1 MSGDRHDLY
10 GQLVRLEWLLR
21 RYRLQN
27 YREYG
32 PMADPHRGQGRVLA
46 LLKLKPDISQKE
58 LSNILDIR
66 SQSLGEL
73 LAKLERSGYIAR
85 TPSEADRRVIEIHL
99 TDAGKK
105 ASNLEEQRPDNNEL
119 FGCLNEKE
127 QDTLYGYLTRVID
140 DLAKKLGDEGFGL
153 ENHMPFAER
162 LEEYFNRGGGPHH
175 GDGRFGGRPDLHG
188 PHRFWG
194 GNIGGRPR
202 KKEDPE
208 GK

>member
-1 MSGDRHDLY
+1 MSGDQCDLY
-10 GQLVRLEWLLR
+10 EQLVRLEWLLR

-46 LLKLKPDISQKE
+46 LLKLKPEISQKE
-58 LSNILDIR
+58 LCNILDIR

-73 LAKLERSGYIAR
+73 LAKLERSGYITR

-105 ASNLEEQRPDNNEL
+105 ASSLEEQRPDNNEM
-119 FGCLNEKE
+119 FGCLKE
-127 QDTLYGYLTRVID
+127 EERDTLYGYLTRVIA
-140 DLAKKLGDEGFGL
+140 DLAKQL
-153 ENHMPFAER
+153 
-162 LEEYFNRGGGPHH
+162 GGPRP
-175 GDGRFGGRPDLHG
+175 GDGRFGGRRDMHG
-188 PHRFWG
+188 PGRFWG

-208 GK
+208 EK

>member
-1 MSGDRHDLY
+1 MSGNQRDLY
-10 GQLVRLEWLLR
+10 EQLVRLEWLLR

-32 PMADPHRGQGRVLA
+32 PMSDPHRGQGRVLA

-105 ASNLEEQRPDNNEL
+105 ASSLEEQQPDNNEL
-119 FGCLNEKE
+119 FGCLKEEE

-140 DLAKKLGDEGFGL
+140 DLAKKLGDDGSDFENRMPFGGGFG
-153 ENHMPFAER
+153 
-162 LEEYFNRGGGPHH
+162 EYFNRGGFHS
-175 GDGRFGGRPDLHG
+175 GDDRFGGRPGMHG
-188 PHRFWG
+188 PGRFWG
-194 GNIGGRPR
+194 GNVGGRPR
-202 KKEDPE
+202 KKEDPKGE
-208 GK
+208 

>member
-1 MSGDRHDLY
+1 MGGDRHDLY
-10 GQLVRLEWLLR
+10 EQLVHLEWLLR

-58 LSNILDIR
+58 LSSILDIR

-73 LAKLERSGYIAR
+73 LAKLERSGYISR

-99 TDAGKK
+99 TDAGKR
-105 ASNLEEQRPDNNEL
+105 ASDLEERQPDSNEL
-119 FGCLNEKE
+119 FGCLDEKE
-127 QDTLYGYLTRVID
+127 QDVLYGYLTRVID
-140 DLAKKLGDEGFGL
+140 DLAKKLGEDGFDFG
-153 ENHMPFAER
+153 NRMPFAER
-162 LEEYFNRGGGPHH
+162 FGEYLNRGGPHP
-175 GDGRFGGRPDLHG
+175 GAGRLGGRPDLHR
-188 PHRFWG
+188 PDRFWG

-202 KKEDPE
+202 KKEDPDE
-208 GK
+208 K

>member
-1 MSGDRHDLY
+1 MSGDQCDLY
-10 GQLVRLEWLLR
+10 EQLVRLEWLLR

-46 LLKLKPDISQKE
+46 LLKLKPEISQKE
-58 LSNILDIR
+58 LCNILDIR

-73 LAKLERSGYIAR
+73 LAKLERSGYITR

-105 ASNLEEQRPDNNEL
+105 ASSLEEQRPDNNEM
-119 FGCLNEKE
+119 FGCLKE
-127 QDTLYGYLTRVID
+127 EERDTLYGYLTRVID
-140 DLAKKLGDEGFGL
+140 DLAKKLGDDGFDF
-153 ENHMPFAER
+153 ENRPPFGGGF
-162 LEEYFNRGGGPHH
+162 EECFNRGGGPRP
-175 GDGRFGGRPDLHG
+175 GDGRFGGRRDMHG
-188 PHRFWG
+188 PGRFWG

-208 GK
+208 EK

>member
-1 MSGDRHDLY
+1 MSGSQHDLY
-10 GQLVRLEWLLR
+10 EQLVRLEWLLR
-21 RYRLQN
+21 RYRMRN

-73 LAKLERSGYIAR
+73 LVKLERSGYITR
-85 TPSEADRRVIEIHL
+85 SPSEADRRVIEIHL

-105 ASNLEEQRPDNNEL
+105 ASSLEEQQPDNNEL
-119 FGCLNEKE
+119 FGCLKE
-127 QDTLYGYLTRVID
+127 EERETLYGYLTRVVD
-140 DLAKKLGDEGFGL
+140 DLSKKLGDDGFDL
-153 ENHMPFAER
+153 EKHMLFESRLREHFNH
-162 LEEYFNRGGGPHH
+162 GGPHP
-175 GDGRFGGRPDLHG
+175 GAGIFGGRPEMHVPG
-188 PHRFWG
+188 RFWG

-202 KKEDPE
+202 KKENPE